1 MNIYLSLLIYTQL
14 LSASFTFNMSTDGGS
29 NYNVTKTTTFFRAY
43 HAEAGTDTILGYATA
58 L

>member
-14 LSASFTFNMSTDGGS
+14 LVPVLQFNMSTDGGS

-43 HAEAGTDTILGYATA
+43 QAEAGNDDFEL
-58 L
+58 